1 MPVVFYDSNTTLDE
15 TIDVSE
21 LTAPTTDDT
30 GIQATRNMWFD
41 FSALPLQ
48 RMMKSTDDVLLRSV
62 VGTTVDPS
70 PNKGVC
76 FINDL
81 SITIKK
87 DPSHPKVYYQQ
98 TGNKESE
105 CVVVSISFVPNVTA
119 VDLDDTYET
128 GTGTATP
135 ANLETHTE
143 LFVTEGNASTLYAK
157 EGDVP
162 IANNSYDVALGCYTW
177 EQIYSTPHAV
187 VSTQNATNGAN
198 AATFGTLIYD
208 KDSMKKHRQEAY
220 TQIFRKIYGDLFGL
234 HTEGHAD
241 APAANVYYETID
253 GKEVHTFEM
262 YVCIKDDGSGTAPIN
277 TVTGYHDVDWYVS
290 TGDDL
295 GVMGKKITTEV
306 GDAVDSSQISG
317 RFWRDM
323 IIEHADLSGNIDFG
337 PPATASETSVFQ
349 FNSVI
354 ETRDDNQNPIFKTP
368 TIAYDNMMAKNFSSM
383 LVNVLNHHNV
393 SDTSSVKRNWMILTG
408 TAIGSEKRSMFGVAG
423 DTVSTDMNV
432 VGRKLVTTRFQTNH
446 HHKFTG
452 QINLQFEQNMA
463 SVTSGGIFNDSI
475 DPGSFGDLVEV
486 NIPIK
491 SSNYGNDGVNDDAYT
506 LFLRANLDLTFD
518 VDGAGTADTGTV
530 FYGQKTGKMTEMMFG
545 IFVKPIDSTN
555 INAMRNSAITAKEA
569 YETTKMKRDII
580 HGYNEEI
587 QGHMDRFTEIATE
600 LEATDD
606 LFKSMADVGP
616 LTTGATGA
624 TGGTYFRDGWL
635 ALQEN
640 KTNLAAH
647 YANVFADVTDAA
659 NYSNDVDAAYS
670 TTVAAAKSALAQE
683 AATDAE
689 AERVAAKNEMET
701 TTTTTG
707 GVTTV
712 SHAHVHAENTM
723 DKLLALMK
731 LMESALVMGGATN
744 NGETDPSTNHALAIA
759 DWNDPGTSSDAFYH
773 AHAKL
778 SANMANCVTM
788 TSTVAAWKVLIDHI
802 VTEGST
808 LNYDDELNII
818 AEQTIALATLNTD
831 LGALRTEL
839 DVIGG
844 DEGSL
849 RGNDG
854 GTGWGYAVSM
864 FPADVSDA
872 TYATMETEFEKMDQ
886 LIEARDILLA
896 RTATMDA
903 FVVDGNGIKLAL
915 DGVQNTTIAKTELDG
930 TDLTDISA
938 FTNIEFI

>member
-15 TIDVSE
+15 TIDVSK

-48 RMMKSTDDVLLRSV
+48 RMMKNSSDVLLRSV
-62 VGTTVDPS
+62 VDTTIDPS

-98 TGNKESE
+98 AGNHESE
-105 CVVVSISFVPNVTA
+105 CVVVSISFVPNVKAT
-119 VDLDDTYET
+119 DLDDAYDED
-128 GTGTATP
+128 GTTAATP
-135 ANLETHTE
+135 ANLESHTE
-143 LFVTEGNASTLYAK
+143 LFVTEGNASSLYAK

-349 FNSVI
+349 FNSVS
-354 ETRDDNQNPIFKTP
+354 EKRDDNQNPIFDTP
-368 TIAYDNMMAKNFSSM
+368 SIEFDNMMAKNFSSM
-383 LVNVLNHHNV
+383 LVNVLNHHNS
-393 SDTSSVKRNWMILTG
+393 SDTSSIKRNWMILTG
-408 TAIGSEKRSMFGVAG
+408 PTDTSLKRSMFGVAG

-518 VDGAGTADTGTV
+518 VDGAGTADKGTV

-606 LFKSMADVGP
+606 SFKSLENVGF
-616 LTTGATGA
+616 LVSGASTD
-624 TGGTYFRDGWL
+624 TSPF
-635 ALQEN
+635 
-640 KTNLAAH
+640 KTARTKLNVNISNLSTH

-670 TTVAAAKSALAQE
+670 TTVAAAKAALAQE

-701 TTTTTG
+701 TTADNG
-707 GVTTV
+707 F
-712 SHAHVHAENTM
+712 AHENAKSTM
-723 DKLLALMK
+723 EKLLTLMK
-731 LMESALVMGGATN
+731 LMESALVMGGST
-744 NGETDPSTNHALAIA
+744 NGETDPSTNHGDAI
-759 DWNDPGTSSDAFYH
+759 DEWVDGTGSSDAFYH

-778 SANMANCVTM
+778 SANMANCVAM
-788 TSTVAAWKVLIDHI
+788 TSTVAAWKVSIDNI
-802 VTEGST
+802 VTNGST

-818 AEQTIALATLNTD
+818 AAQTIALATLNTD

-844 DEGSL
+844 ADGSL
-849 RGNDG
+849 RGNGDG
-854 GTGWGYAVSM
+854 DVWNHSGSM
-864 FPADVSDA
+864 FPADLTA
-872 TYATMETEFEKMDQ
+872 AGAITYATMETEFEKMDK

-903 FVVDGNGIKLAL
+903 LVGSDGNGIKLAL
-915 DGVQNTTIAKTELDG
+915 DGVQTTTIGKTELDG
-930 TDLTDISA
+930 TDLTDISD